1 MYEAYK
7 IVNISGI
14 AVAVNSRNIMAD
26 LEIMC
31 QVVLF
36 SDS

>member
-14 AVAVNSRNIMAD
+14 TVAVNSRNILAD

>member
-1 MYEAYK
+1 MYETYK
-7 IVNISGI
+7 ISGI

-31 QVVLF
+31 QVILF